1 MSCYSQFLKWNA
13 LSFYFYSKN
22 SFSKNIHYVIHLIF
36 KNGINDIFYSQTS
49 FLLVS
54 SDTHAMPNR
63 KTVESWGFNN
73 LGYECNE
80 YGEVTVIFCRTC
92 REYYSTNA
100 ISSSSSTLIKSQVD
114 KFVSGTNIVKKIFFF
129 GSYKKDCF
137 AFQRSYRFESDF
149 GNTSGSNFYCYMCK
163 RNEPKTERSIGNEI
177 SSCPFHSNTW
187 KTF

>member
-114 KFVSGTNIVKKIFFF
+114 KFVSGTNIVKKFFF
-129 GSYKKDCF
+129 
-137 AFQRSYRFESDF
+137 R
-149 GNTSGSNFYCYMCK
+149 
-163 RNEPKTERSIGNEI
+163 II
-177 SSCPFHSNTW
+177 
-187 KTF
+187 